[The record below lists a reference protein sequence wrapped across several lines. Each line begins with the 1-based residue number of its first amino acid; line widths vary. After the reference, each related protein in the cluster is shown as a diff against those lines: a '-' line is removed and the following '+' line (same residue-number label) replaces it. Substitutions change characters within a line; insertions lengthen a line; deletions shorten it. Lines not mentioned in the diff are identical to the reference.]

1 MTPAPASDRDG
12 APAHFGLGQGPNAT
26 VLLHGFLGSG
36 RNLRSLAQLWL
47 ERDPSRRF
55 LVPDLRGHGDAP
67 PLGPGDSLAT
77 LANDVLA
84 TTKAGGLHPPVRL
97 VGHSLGGRVALVA
110 ADLEPALFDQ
120 VVVLDIG
127 PGATPPALSESRRVL
142 DVLLAA
148 PEVASDRARMRAHL
162 MEQGLSRPLA
172 DWLLMN
178 LRPGAGGALTWRFD
192 RQALADLHAR
202 FSAED
207 LWPLVERA
215 EVPLHFIRGE
225 NSSYLSPRDAERLAR
240 LGCVVDTLPAA
251 GHFVHVDA
259 PGPLVDLL
267 L

>member
-1 MTPAPASDRDG
+1 MTTSSPATVLASFSLGDGRRPA
-12 APAHFGLGQGPNAT
+12 

-47 ERDPSRRF
+47 ERDPTRRF
-55 LVPDLRGHGDAP
+55 LVPDLRGHGES
-67 PLGPGDSLAT
+67 PLLDPGAGVDSLAQ
-77 LANDVLA
+77 DVLFTVRA
-84 TTKAGGLHPPVRL
+84 AELPTPIRL

-110 ADLEPALFDQ
+110 ADLAPELFDQ

-127 PGATPPALSESRRVL
+127 PGATPPAASESRQVL

-148 PEVASDRARMRAHL
+148 PEAAASRTEMRERL
-162 MEQGLSRPLA
+162 MAQGLSRPLA

-178 LRPGAGGALTWRFD
+178 LHPGSGGGLTWRFD
-192 RQALADLHAR
+192 RQALSDLHVR
-202 FSAED
+202 FTGED

-215 EVPLHFIRGE
+215 EVPLHFIRGGQ
-225 NSSYLSPRDAERLAR
+225 SRYLPPEEAERLVR
-240 LGCVVDTLPAA
+240 QGCVVDTLAGA

-259 PGPLVDLL
+259 PEALVELL